1 MGIIQSLISEKAPVD
16 MGIIQNQ
23 LSEKTLADMGIIQSL
38 ISEKALAD
46 MGIIQNQIS
55 EKALA
60 DMGIV
65 QDLKSEEATADMG
78 INQGLMFLAAI
89 VNTLR
94 PIIESVTAGQPPA
107 GQAGMTSIS
116 MACLTMNLAT
126 ITTTIIMMKL
136 E

>member
-1 MGIIQSLISEKAPVD
+1 MGIVQDLISEEAPT
-16 MGIIQNQ
+16 N
-23 LSEKTLADMGIIQSL
+23 
-38 ISEKALAD
+38 
-46 MGIIQNQIS
+46 
-55 EKALA
+55 
-60 DMGIV
+60 MGIV
-65 QDLKSEEATADMG
+65 QDLKSEEATVDMG

-107 GQAGMTSIS
+107 GQVGMTSIS